1 VTILRKK
8 FSPPARPYLPSF
20 VRMRRRPFGSLFR
33 EVQTFDLPRR
43 WVRTRA
49 RHSFNTSPNGNWRAR
64 LAHLV
69 IVHCYFPSSHW
80 YACAKPARGLQAARC
95 FGVHW
100 CAAAGKD
107 ANVSAR
113 PKVAERPV
121 PARRFN
127 LAMEIL
133 ILESPLRFVLYP
145 LGPWK
150 SQPTYTAGSAVCQQ
164 LCILKQSFDA
174 PCSIVATPLL
184 ATLARPS
191 ASRRRGGAFSRLYPA
206 VPRLGPDRGAR
217 LGA

>member
-1 VTILRKK
+1 MVTCQTREVGILARHGN
-8 FSPPARPYLPSF
+8 SPPKEPWGIPTAASGDFRAPAVRKSDDTAEKVQPAGEAISSLIL
-20 VRMRRRPFGSLFR
+20 RMRRRPFGSLFR

-49 RHSFNTSPNGNWRAR
+49 RRSFNTSPNGNWRAR

-80 YACAKPARGLQAARC
+80 YACAKPARGSQAARC
-95 FGVHW
+95 FGVHC

-113 PKVAERPV
+113 PKAAERPV

-133 ILESPLRFVLYP
+133 IIES
-145 LGPWK
+145 
-150 SQPTYTAGSAVCQQ
+150 
-164 LCILKQSFDA
+164 
-174 PCSIVATPLL
+174 
-184 ATLARPS
+184 
-191 ASRRRGGAFSRLYPA
+191 
-206 VPRLGPDRGAR
+206 
-217 LGA
+217 